1 MVGVVKVD
9 MDKLGVGGLCYFR
22 DPDLMKG
29 IICIQCHVISMYSLI
44 ISGFKNILSTS
55 TIKKRLNITRLLLY
69 IWSKNLM
76 MEPAGAGFSC
86 TGLANKADFQ
96 QSHGIDFATGY
107 QH

>member
-44 ISGFKNILSTS
+44 IQV
-55 TIKKRLNITRLLLY
+55 
-69 IWSKNLM
+69 SKIY
-76 MEPAGAGFSC
+76 
-86 TGLANKADFQ
+86 T
-96 QSHGIDFATGY
+96 
-107 QH
+107 